1 MKTTSMTHH
10 PHTATL
16 MSFAS
21 GALPEA
27 LAAVVACHL
36 ERCPRCRHDVRT
48 MEHIGDGVLA
58 AGETAA
64 LERPA
69 PLHALLR
76 QEAGDG
82 RTGPSIG
89 QGTVLERLVP
99 SMATVQWQSL
109 GGGVAH
115 APIPTA
121 SGSLRLIRVE
131 PGRTLPDHG
140 HTGAE
145 LTMVL
150 EGAFSDAG
158 GIYRPGDVADLDE
171 EAEHVPRAE
180 DEGVCICLLATES
193 RLRFKRLLHR
203 LILPRRGL

>member
-1 MKTTSMTHH
+1 MMTSTMTHH

-36 ERCPRCRHDVRT
+36 ERCARCRREVRA
-48 MEHIGDGVLA
+48 MEHIGDAVLA
-58 AGETAA
+58 AGDPVE
-64 LERPA
+64 LDRPV

-76 QEAGDG
+76 QEANTRPAGEAAA
-82 RTGPSIG
+82 
-89 QGTVLERLVP
+89 GTVLERLVP
-99 SMATVQWQSL
+99 SMASVRWQSL
-109 GGGVAH
+109 GGGVSH

-131 PGRTLPDHG
+131 PGRILPDHG

-150 EGAFSDAG
+150 EGAFSDAS

-193 RLRFKRLLHR
+193 PLRFKRLLHR

>member
-1 MKTTSMTHH
+1 MTTSMMTHH

-36 ERCPRCRHDVRT
+36 ERCPRCRQEVRT
-48 MEHIGDGVLA
+48 MEHIGDALLA
-58 AGETAA
+58 AGATTP
-64 LERPA
+64 LDRPA
-69 PLHALLR
+69 PMHALAR
-76 QEAGDG
+76 QEADPG
-82 RTGPSIG
+82 RPTGAASGTALARLIPSLAS
-89 QGTVLERLVP
+89 VR
-99 SMATVQWQSL
+99 WQSL

-121 SGSLRLIRVE
+121 TGSLRLIRVE

-150 EGAFSDAG
+150 EGAFSDASG
-158 GIYRPGDVADLDE
+158 LYRPGDVADLDE

-180 DEGVCICLLATES
+180 DDGVCICLLATES
-193 RLRFKRLLHR
+193 PLRFKRLLHR